1 MNISEHAVAR
11 MVAIATAVSLAFTL
25 TACVTPEQFEE
36 AIVPAVADAHPA
48 IVDVH
53 VSSSTGLAGIGPW
66 VRVYVE
72 PGTEDLAS
80 VIDASLRALLVASPE
95 RPPSW
100 RLDLAEG
107 PKPDDVNLNLGALD
121 IEEAAREL
129 DLYDTYSSRT
139 LSGVTEILEERYGTW
154 EELHE

>member
-1 MNISEHAVAR
+1 MNTKMRIVAAI
-11 MVAIATAVSLAFTL
+11 VAASLPLLLVGCHVPGPSNEAIIPAIA
-25 TACVTPEQFEE
+25 E
-36 AIVPAVADAHPA
+36 AHPA

-53 VSSSTGLAGIGPW
+53 VSSATGPSGISPW

-72 PGTEDLAS
+72 PGTEDVAA
-80 VIDASLRALLVASPE
+80 VIDASLEALLVASPE
-95 RPPSW
+95 RPPNW
-100 RLDLAEG
+100 TLDLAEG
-107 PKPDDVNLNLGALD
+107 PKPDEVNLSVGELE

-129 DLYDTYSSRT
+129 GLYDTYADRA